1 MGACSKSTK
10 FARRRPFPCPSPDA
24 QRLGPN
30 AWQPIQHQV
39 RRKKKIIRAQRQ
51 ALNVASEHNFW
62 NPLVHSRSRDR
73 GNPESNQVTEG
84 SRRGNPACSGGRG
97 LVLGCGKPM
106 PQRQASQA
114 IPPSGAPLPPTSL
127 RRSPRPTPRFSP
139 DNREAHHFRG
149 HLSTSNR
156 QLLTATQRNEEEE
169 V

>member
-106 PQRQASQA
+106 PQRQASQT
-114 IPPSGAPLPPTSL
+114 IPPSGAPLATNFCNPVCEEARNPLHVSL
-127 RRSPRPTPRFSP
+127 QIAVKHTIFGVIYRPRTGNF
-139 DNREAHHFRG
+139 
-149 HLSTSNR
+149 
-156 QLLTATQRNEEEE
+156 
-169 V
+169 